1 MRTPI
6 RHHGQ
11 RGFTFLWVLF
21 AIAVLGIGLVATSEV
36 VSTTARRQKLAELDW
51 AGSQFTQA
59 IASYYHATRGE
70 QQAYPPRLQDLLEDR
85 RYAVMRRHL
94 REIYRNPFTGQAD
107 WALLTTND
115 GCIRGIR
122 ARWTTGNDS
131 TTKDFV
137 FQP

>member
-1 MRTPI
+1 MISRLPL
-6 RHHGQ
+6 G
-11 RGFTFLWVLF
+11 

-59 IASYYHATRGE
+59 IASYYHATRG
-70 QQAYPPRLQDLLEDR
+70 LQDLLEDR